1 MNNVTVKFF
10 RGNILIRTEIF
21 SNVMEADLH
30 LANECLTY
38 DYYVV
43 EEGNT
48 DAI

>member
-1 MNNVTVKFF
+1 MNTILVKFF
-10 RGNILIRTEIF
+10 KGNVLIRTEFF
-21 SNVMEADLH
+21 SNVMEADLYI
-30 LANECLTY
+30 ANECLTY